1 MMLGTLQVK
10 PSKLQPTTV
19 IKQNKNEA
27 VDGSV
32 YGYYFGQRKE
42 FNLTIDFLSEEDK
55 RALEGLIGQKF
66 EMVLDNGEKYN
77 VRIDGQINWT
87 QYRLAN
93 GEYMYTAQ
101 LRLIEVVV

>member
-1 MMLGTLQVK
+1 
-10 PSKLQPTTV
+10 
-19 IKQNKNEA
+19 
-27 VDGSV
+27 
-32 YGYYFGQRKE
+32 
-42 FNLTIDFLSEEDK
+42 
-55 RALEGLIGQKF
+55 
-66 EMVLDNGEKYN
+66 MVLDNGEKYN